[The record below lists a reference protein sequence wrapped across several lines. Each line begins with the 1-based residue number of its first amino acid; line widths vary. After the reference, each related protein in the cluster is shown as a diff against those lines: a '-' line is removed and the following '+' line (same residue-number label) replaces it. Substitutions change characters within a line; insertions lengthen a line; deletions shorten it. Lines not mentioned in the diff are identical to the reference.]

1 MKKSAIKSDAKKI
14 NWLCFFFKSVNMHM
28 HAHSEQKRE
37 TEMQRSRRL
46 FVKFLI
52 FKLKILNGRD
62 MVETLRLVTNQL

>member
-1 MKKSAIKSDAKKI
+1 
-14 NWLCFFFKSVNMHM
+14 MHM
-28 HAHSEQKRE
+28 HALCASEQKRE
-37 TEMQRSRRL
+37 TEMQRFRRL

>member
-1 MKKSAIKSDAKKI
+1 
-14 NWLCFFFKSVNMHM
+14 MHM
-28 HAHSEQKRE
+28 HAHSEQKTE

-52 FKLKILNGRD
+52 FKLKILNDRD